1 MSLERPLSRCR
12 RRHPPCSHH
21 DHRQDP
27 SRDCTNPRL
36 PRVGAVFLTDT
47 STESCTDY
55 WIMHSEDPC
64 PYHCLDACPSE
75 RRSRTTCK
83 LDADSIYIC
92 AAHGQRSRYR
102 TRFGGSCASRRPPR
116 QQSTPALRQCIAAG
130 VIAAPV
136 DYGPLLL
143 FTTTRQAAALCQAGV
158 DNGGVTAVPGTLS
171 SLSAETTRWQPR
183 PIMHPVAGGRRLNE
197 FCRYAIDDDA
207 QWPHTL
213 SPSLQSDA
221 DVNITNWAVSQADH

>member
-1 MSLERPLSRCR
+1 
-12 RRHPPCSHH
+12 
-21 DHRQDP
+21 
-27 SRDCTNPRL
+27 
-36 PRVGAVFLTDT
+36 
-47 STESCTDY
+47 
-55 WIMHSEDPC
+55 MHSEDPC